1 MPAQNTAQNTTQE
14 EGRARLSFDL
24 EDETETSPE
33 ATHRKIEEIS
43 EKSGFTARAPRRAPT
58 RAAAPAPAES
68 DDSYQRPRRRRGK
81 TGRTFPFNTKIKPQT
96 YDKICDLA
104 DKASEREGRPIS
116 FAEII
121 ERAIDSLEKS

>member
-1 MPAQNTAQNTTQE
+1 MAAQNTAQNTTQ

-43 EKSGFTARAPRRAPT
+43 EKSGFTARAQKRAPT
-58 RAAAPAPAES
+58 KAAAPAPAES
-68 DDSYQRPRRRRGK
+68 DDSYRRPRRHRGK